1 MTTENMLS
9 ERRKYGINDTLKMT
23 PKEEMVIIE
32 YAKCSNK
39 LKTQKAQGE
48 HVVLV
53 KCDPETYKLLK
64 ASGYN
69 IYPNRKRGYETTY
82 LCDLQH
88 DVPHR

>member
-1 MTTENMLS
+1 MLT
-9 ERRKYGINDTLKMT
+9 ERRKYGISDSMKMT
-23 PKEEMVIIE
+23 PKEEMVIVE
-32 YAKCSNK
+32 YTKYSKN
-39 LKTQKAQGE
+39 LKAQKAQGE

-53 KCDPETYKLLK
+53 KCNPETYKLLK

-88 DVPHR
+88 DIVHK